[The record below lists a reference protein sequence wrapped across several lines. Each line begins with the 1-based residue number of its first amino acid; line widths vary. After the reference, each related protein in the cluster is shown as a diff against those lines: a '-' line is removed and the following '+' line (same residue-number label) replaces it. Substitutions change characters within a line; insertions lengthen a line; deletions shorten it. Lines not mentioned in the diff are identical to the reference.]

1 MMFRF
6 ALPLLLLAT
15 ACATPR
21 PEGRL
26 DTPAA
31 GSDRASIVQACRAR
45 AQEVLG
51 RQDRGQLIREDER
64 NSRLGADVVGA
75 RAGQIDQL
83 GRQFA
88 FDRMVDDCVRSAAA
102 PGGPQP
108 ATVLT
113 PRRAAP

>member
-102 PGGPQP
+102 QGGPQP